1 VRDGELVAAAL
12 AKAEQEAERTRLGIE
27 QRLASISAE
36 IARAEQAL
44 DRYYEAFEQGKLSA
58 ERCDKRLS
66 RLQAR
71 LEDLRAQE
79 AELAPPSPR
88 EPGHAPT
95 PADLTAVADQ
105 LKHVLAEG
113 EPQNAKAL
121 LRLTIQELRVDGRAQ
136 IHPTYKVVTPAV
148 CATSEKSGASRT
160 RTGDL
165 PGAIQ
170 NPRVLARS
178 VLSPDSTV
186 LQGSWRPPYSTGSPL
201 PPITVHGRV
210 AYGLQVLL
218 PRRATNHETADEM
231 AIHRHPVG
239 AV

>member
-1 VRDGELVAAAL
+1 MRDGELVAAAL
-12 AKAEQEAERTRLGIE
+12 AKAEQEAERSRPEIE

-58 ERCDKRLS
+58 ERCDERLS

-79 AELAPPSPR
+79 AELAPPSPH

-105 LKHVLAEG
+105 LEHVLAEG

-121 LRLTIQELRVDGRAQ
+121 LRLMIQELRVDGRTQ
-136 IHPTYKVVTPAV
+136 IHPTYRLVTPRFAQRPKKW
-148 CATSEKSGASRT
+148 AE
-160 RTGDL
+160 
-165 PGAIQ
+165 
-170 NPRVLARS
+170 
-178 VLSPDSTV
+178 PDIA
-186 LQGSWRPPYSTGSPL
+186 Q
-201 PPITVHGRV
+201 
-210 AYGLQVLL
+210 
-218 PRRATNHETADEM
+218 TAQS
-231 AIHRHPVG
+231 
-239 AV
+239 